1 MNKTLKSG
9 IFLFLRV
16 LVVDIMCIIVTVS
29 IGVLA
34 MAAFTENTGYTAY
47 VTDKDGKAVT
57 EYHYNFADGED
68 GLYDDYTSQGYNVK
82 KVNERSKLEGKGYV
96 LSNIVS
102 QVISFIMLFVFVHNS
117 MFTIGNRDGNLVKF
131 NHKSEDKLW
140 GLKAGLIAVIPFFV
154 LFLVCVAF
162 ALGVN
167 KDMTVSLFTLPM
179 FYVFQ
184 ILRVIIGDVTTL
196 GGLSVWQFILM
207 FAMIFVVPLFSFAAY
222 LLGYKDILIFEKL
235 TYKKKK

>member
-1 MNKTLKSG
+1 MNETLKSG

-29 IGVLA
+29 VGVLA
-34 MAAFTENTGYTAY
+34 MAVFTENIGYTAY
-47 VTDKDGKAVT
+47 VTDKDGKEIA
-57 EYHYNFADGED
+57 EYHFNLADGED
-68 GLYDDYTSQGYNVK
+68 SLYNDYTSQGYNVK
-82 KVNERSKLEGKGYV
+82 KVTERSQLKGKGYI
-96 LSNIVS
+96 LSN
-102 QVISFIMLFVFVHNS
+102 VISQTISLIMLFVFVHNS

-140 GLKAGLIAVIPFFV
+140 GFKAGLIAMIPFVV
-154 LFLVCVAF
+154 LFLACIVF
-162 ALGVN
+162 ALGLN

-184 ILRVIIGDVTTL
+184 ILRVIIGDITTL
-196 GGLSVWQFILM
+196 GALSVWQFVLM
-207 FAMIFVVPLFSFAAY
+207 FALLFVVPLFSFAAY